1 MKCIHILGRAAI
13 IDKRHVLLAR
23 DIGQNNTFL
32 PGGHVEY
39 NEGVKN
45 AIIRELK
52 EEFNGEIII
61 NGFIGAVEHSFD
73 YKGEPYYEINSIFNT
88 TLNNFAFPDIP
99 KSLENHLDFIWQPI
113 NKLAEILINHANNN
127 INSIWSSTIEHKN
140 IK

>member
-1 MKCIHILGRAAI
+1 MKCIHILGRAVI
-13 IDKRHVLLAR
+13 IDKGHILLAR
-23 DIGQNNTFL
+23 EIGQTHTFL

-52 EEFNGEIII
+52 EEFNGKIII
-61 NGFIGAVEHSFD
+61 NDFIGAVEHSFD
-73 YKGEPYYEINSIFNT
+73 YNGEPYYEINLIFNT